1 MAALIDTEGSGTPL
15 SGADR
20 AAIGIGLLSLA
31 AGLVLLLAAHGFVAE
46 IVGACL
52 IGLAGIAFVA
62 LAFLLV
68 GEAEDRHYGKRR
80 R

>member
-1 MAALIDTEGSGTPL
+1 MVALIDTEGSGAPL

-20 AAIGIGLLSLA
+20 AAIGLGLVSLA
-31 AGLVLLLAAHGFVAE
+31 AGLVLLLAARGFVAE
-46 IVGACL
+46 IIGACL

-68 GEAEDRHYGKRR
+68 GEGEDREYGKGHR
-80 R
+80 